1 MLRESVIQY
10 PTFAAN
16 DGQNS
21 AQKGASPC
29 CSLAE
34 VSNTLAIPPPTE
46 KPQTSKA
53 RLPMRSKGAA
63 NDSNTFTPSMP
74 RRMMTSCIAQKTKKV
89 MNECPGTLAHPAQ
102 AAVISASRARPP
114 IQVCIPNQP
123 QATSALA
130 IAAKLAPLTP
140 KEALTKTG
148 KGIPYL
154 VPAWAFRSI
163 GTRTSRLPSEIV
175 NSACHQF
182 IPAAISPAAR
192 EYVVMTI
199 AIPIQSAAML

>member
-1 MLRESVIQY
+1 M
-10 PTFAAN
+10 
-16 DGQNS
+16 
-21 AQKGASPC
+21 
-29 CSLAE
+29 
-34 VSNTLAIPPPTE
+34 PPPAE
-46 KPQTSKA
+46 KPQMSRAK
-53 RLPMRSKGAA
+53 LPIRSRGAA
-63 NDSNTFTPSMP
+63 NDSKSFTPSTP
-74 RRMMTSCIAQKTKKV
+74 RRMITSCIAQKTKKV
-89 MNECPGTLAHPAQ
+89 MKECPGTLAHPAQ
-102 AAVISASRARPP
+102 AAVINASRARPP

-123 QATSALA
+123 HATSARA

-148 KGIPYL
+148 KGMPYL
-154 VPAWAFRSI
+154 VPAWAFKSI

-175 NSACHQF
+175 NNACHQF

>member
-10 PTFAAN
+10 PTFAAR
-16 DGQNS
+16 DGQKS

-29 CSLAE
+29 CNLAE
-34 VSNTLAIPPPTE
+34 VANTLAMPPPAE
-46 KPQTSKA
+46 KPQMSRT

-63 NDSNTFTPSMP
+63 NASKTLTPSTP
-74 RRMMTSCIAQKTKKV
+74 RRMITSCIAQNTKKV
-89 MNECPGTLAHPAQ
+89 MKECPGTLAHPPQ

-114 IQVCIPNQP
+114 IQVCMPNQP

-140 KEALTKTG
+140 KDALTKTG
-148 KGIPYL
+148 KGMPYL
-154 VPAWAFRSI
+154 VPAWAFRSM

-175 NSACHQF
+175 KSACHQF
-182 IPAAISPAAR
+182 IPAAMSPAAR
-192 EYVVMTI
+192 V
-199 AIPIQSAAML
+199 